1 LYFSTDIFFPKAK
14 CYLQSIKGDIE
25 SWSASK
31 TLTFLELILGRKRR
45 EYLNQKKK
53 VIVWELNLYYSSLHF
68 MELFVWP
75 VMVGSPFDTAC
86 KLHKKKLAEINF
98 L

>member
-1 LYFSTDIFFPKAK
+1 M
-14 CYLQSIKGDIE
+14 
-25 SWSASK
+25 
-31 TLTFLELILGRKRR
+31 LTFLDLILGRERP

-53 VIVWELNLYYSSLHF
+53 VIVWELNWYHSSLHF

-75 VMVGSPFDTAC
+75 VMVGSLFDAASSQSTTY
-86 KLHKKKLAEINF
+86 KNKLAEINF